1 MIAYVLDKEI
11 SGEKILQDIQKLIV
25 EFKQNNPESSWP
37 WSSGPILYIDIK
49 TIAKEDTTLIPK
61 ITHHSLEP
69 DCLT

>member
-25 EFKQNNPESSWP
+25 EFKNTSPESI
-37 WSSGPILYIDIK
+37 PILYIDIR
-49 TIAKEDTTLIPK
+49 TITREDTTLIPK
-61 ITHHSLEP
+61 IEHHSLEP

>member
-25 EFKQNNPESSWP
+25 EFKNNSPESI
-37 WSSGPILYIDIK
+37 PILYIDIK
-49 TIAKEDTTLIPK
+49 TITREDTTLIPK
-61 ITHHSLEP
+61 IEHHSLEP

>member
-11 SGEKILQDIQKLIV
+11 SGEKILKNIQKLIV
-25 EFKQNNPESSWP
+25 EFKNNNPESI
-37 WSSGPILYIDIK
+37 PILYIDIK
-49 TIAKEDTTLIPK
+49 TITREDTTLIPK